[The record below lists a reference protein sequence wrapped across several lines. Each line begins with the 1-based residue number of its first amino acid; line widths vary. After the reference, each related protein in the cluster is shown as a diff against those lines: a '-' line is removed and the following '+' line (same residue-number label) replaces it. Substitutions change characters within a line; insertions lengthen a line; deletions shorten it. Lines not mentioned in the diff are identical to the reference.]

1 MLVYTPVLFIYT
13 FHGGA
18 MKLSVNLAVLA
29 VVIFFCAHGGAA
41 GKHRGKCVRKER
53 TRATQDICDD
63 HKSMLIADSG
73 PCSKGRRKVLSFS
86 FITETKRSP

>member
-1 MLVYTPVLFIYT
+1 
-13 FHGGA
+13 

-29 VVIFFCAHGGAA
+29 VVILFCAHG
-41 GKHRGKCVRKER
+41 GKHRGKCARKER

-73 PCSKGRRKVLSFS
+73 PCCKGRRKVLSFS
-86 FITETKRSP
+86 FITETKRSR

>member
-1 MLVYTPVLFIYT
+1 M
-13 FHGGA
+13 
-18 MKLSVNLAVLA
+18 
-29 VVIFFCAHGGAA
+29 
-41 GKHRGKCVRKER
+41 RKER

-86 FITETKRSP
+86 FITETKRPR

>member
-1 MLVYTPVLFIYT
+1 
-13 FHGGA
+13 
-18 MKLSVNLAVLA
+18 MKLSVNLSVNLSALT
-29 VVIFFCAHGGAA
+29 VVILFCSHGGVA

-86 FITETKRSP
+86 FITETKRPR

>member
-1 MLVYTPVLFIYT
+1 
-13 FHGGA
+13 
-18 MKLSVNLAVLA
+18 MKLSVNLSVNLSALA
-29 VVIFFCAHGGAA
+29 VVILFCSHGGVA

-73 PCSKGRRKVLSFS
+73 PCSKGRRKVLPFS
-86 FITETKRSP
+86 FITETKRPR

>member
-1 MLVYTPVLFIYT
+1 
-13 FHGGA
+13 

-29 VVIFFCAHGGAA
+29 VVILFYAHGRVA
-41 GKHRGKCVRKER
+41 GRHRGKCVRKER

-86 FITETKRSP
+86 FITETKRPR

>member
-1 MLVYTPVLFIYT
+1 
-13 FHGGA
+13 

-29 VVIFFCAHGGAA
+29 VVILFCTHGG
-41 GKHRGKCVRKER
+41 KQRGKCARKER

-63 HKSMLIADSG
+63 HKSMLIVDSG

-86 FITETKRSP
+86 FITETKRSR